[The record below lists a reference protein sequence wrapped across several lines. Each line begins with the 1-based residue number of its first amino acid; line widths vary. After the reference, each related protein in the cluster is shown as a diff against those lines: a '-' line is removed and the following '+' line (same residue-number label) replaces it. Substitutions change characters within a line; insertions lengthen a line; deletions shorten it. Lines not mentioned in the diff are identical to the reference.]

1 MMKQFITNRIKAIL
15 CFLLLSSYPI
25 LAQQASL
32 VKNVDGTAND
42 GSGYFNNGIF
52 LVNDSVILFPGSSF
66 LPGNELFRS
75 NGTNSGTYL
84 TKDIYPGTNSCWIGL
99 SANRAFSNGKQLFF
113 QAQEPGDGFELWT
126 SDGTLTG
133 TFKLKDFNPTTAANS
148 NPQQFTSPDN
158 KKVFFNATV
167 NGVLKTCISDG
178 TSAGTDSTSINAA
191 ELPNLYCNGY
201 YYYTK
206 KHPSS
211 IYSNDI
217 WKLDTASLQGQF
229 VYDTDS
235 VNHEGR
241 AVLITV
247 YGDSLILYKAQ
258 IDTATHLFT
267 LNVNTLQVTQLP
279 EVHPTYPNLKFHS
292 AFYRIPNSNLVLFS
306 AKSINEGIELWVC
319 DGSSVKLLSD
329 INTGISN
336 GIDQP
341 NIPIPSYIF
350 HNGWVYFSALR
361 DGLGYDIFKT
371 DGTSAATTVAYEFSS
386 FSNAYA
392 AAPICSGAGYL
403 LGGLKTCV
411 GSGCNMFDLYILD
424 NGNAT
429 QLLNSNNEAMQ
440 VNDNYRYGIEM
451 GGSLYF
457 MAWANTSGREIYK
470 LNGTVTKFDDVE
482 FNNSVQIYPNPTSN
496 NINIKAKSGS
506 KIMLYD
512 MLGNL
517 VIETTINN
525 SSMSLNL
532 QSLPSGLYSLRV
544 NEYSKKIIKY

>member
-1 MMKQFITNRIKAIL
+1 MKKLYIA
-15 CFLLLSSYPI
+15 FLFLISFNAL

-32 VKNVDGTAND
+32 VKNVDGTSND
-42 GSGYFNNGIF
+42 GSGFFNNGIF
-52 LVNDSVILFPGSSF
+52 KVKDSLILFPGTSF
-66 LPGNELFRS
+66 FPGFELFRS
-75 NGTNSGTYL
+75 NGTMSGTDV
-84 TKDIYPGTNSCWIGL
+84 TKDIYPGNSSCWTGL
-99 SANRAFSNGKQLFF
+99 SSNRAFSNNKQLFF

-126 SDGTLTG
+126 SDGSDSG
-133 TFKLKDFNPTTAANS
+133 TFKLKDFNPFSAANS
-148 NPQQFTSPDN
+148 NPQKFVSPDN
-158 KKVFFNATV
+158 KKVFFMASI
-167 NGVLKTCISDG
+167 NGVLKTCVTDG
-178 TSAGTDSTSINAA
+178 TLIGTDSTSIKAA

-206 KHPSS
+206 NNPAS

-217 WKLDTASLQGQF
+217 WRLETASLQGQF

-235 VNHEGR
+235 INHEGR

-258 IDTATHLFT
+258 IDTSIHLFT
-267 LNVNTLQVTQLP
+267 LNVNSLQVTQLP
-279 EVHPTYPNLKFHS
+279 EVHPTYPNLKWHT
-292 AFYRIPNSNLVLFS
+292 AFYRIPGTDLVLFS
-306 AKSINEGIELWVC
+306 AKSTNEGVELWVC
-319 DGSSVKLLSD
+319 DGNSVKILSD
-329 INTGISN
+329 INPGISN

-341 NIPIPSYIF
+341 SIPIPSYIF
-350 HNGWVYFSALR
+350 HDGWVYFSALR

-371 DGTSAATTVAYEFSS
+371 NGYSASTSVAYEFST
-386 FSNAYA
+386 FSNTYA

-411 GSGCNMFDLYILD
+411 GSGCNMYDLYILN

-429 QLLNSNNEAMQ
+429 PLLNSNGETLQ

-457 MAWANTSGREIYK
+457 MARANTSGREIYK
-470 LNGTVTKFDDVE
+470 LNGTVTKFHDVE
-482 FNNSVQIYPNPTSN
+482 FNNSVQIYPNPTFN

-506 KIMLYD
+506 KIMLFD
-512 MLGNL
+512 ILGNL
-517 VIETTINN
+517 VIETTIDNN
-525 SSMSLNL
+525 SMSLNL

-544 NEYSKKIIKY
+544 NEYSKKIVKY